1 MRLVCPNCSA
11 QYEIDGSMI
20 PEDGRDVQ
28 CSNCGHTWF
37 ELPGP
42 RGTDATFEDAEDT
55 VAAAATDEQDDFG
68 TSSYDDTD
76 DDDFDIP
83 APSEETPR
91 HATRPE
97 NLSREDF
104 LDDDE
109 TGFGDDTDAESDPE
123 PEDEIEPAQDVEDVV
138 RSVTAAATSADSDE
152 GAAED
157 TDGSAADEPD
167 GSAADDPAEDVDD
180 AEASENTPVAAA
192 AAPRRPADAAALD
205 ILREEAER
213 ELSQRRAP
221 PSESLETQG
230 DLGLETIR
238 NRRTPSRAL
247 RARMAHMGETPPDVE
262 ADDEPVSTA
271 QDTNKSRLVSY
282 PDTDDAYE
290 EPRRDLLP
298 DIEEI
303 NSTLKT
309 APAGH
314 PDPEASKRSGFRI
327 GFLLVLFVVGA
338 AIFAYAQ
345 APAIAR
351 ALPDAEGAMITYVDQ
366 VNGLR
371 DWVDGLLAGTAQ

>member
-68 TSSYDDTD
+68 TSSFDDTD

-83 APSEETPR
+83 TPSDETDR

-109 TGFGDDTDAESDPE
+109 TGFGDNTGATSDPE
-123 PEDEIEPAQDVEDVV
+123 PDDETEPTQGVEDVV
-138 RSVTAAATSADSDE
+138 RSVTAAATGADSDAGE
-152 GAAED
+152 AED
-157 TDGSAADEPD
+157 TDGSE
-167 GSAADDPAEDVDD
+167 ADDPVGDDEDT
-180 AEASENTPVAAA
+180 ETSESTSLAAA

-221 PSESLETQG
+221 PSESLETQA

-247 RARMAHMGETPPDVE
+247 RARMAHMGETPPDIE
-262 ADDEPVSTA
+262 ADDERVPSA
-271 QDTNKSRLVSY
+271 QDTNKSRLVSH

-327 GFLLVLFVVGA
+327 GFLLVLFLVGA

-351 ALPDAEGAMITYVDQ
+351 ALPDTEGAMITYVDQ

-371 DWVDGLLAGTAQ
+371 DWIDGLLAGTAQ